1 MSLLSIQVVLIVL
14 LYSLLLVIISFLFFI
29 FIETPSIKR
38 FIIHAHSLSKARLTP
53 LTGSINDMIIIDQ
66 ANQDRKQPN
75 LSEILQKDELDDI
88 DCNTL
93 FENGI

>member
-1 MSLLSIQVVLIVL
+1 
-14 LYSLLLVIISFLFFI
+14 
-29 FIETPSIKR
+29 
-38 FIIHAHSLSKARLTP
+38 
-53 LTGSINDMIIIDQ
+53 MIIIDQ
-66 ANQDRKQPN
+66 ANQDRKQLY